1 MNKNTLIIGL
11 LFIFSSISFAQEN
24 VEAQPSELEKLIIN
38 IQSKVDVEKRFDFS
52 RANSKEKQLAD
63 LKKINKKLE
72 SDLKAAED
80 LSTRL
85 IDQFDKNEKT
95 LSELEEKLTLKLG
108 NLGEMF
114 GVVKQVSGQ
123 TRGEFKNSIT
133 NIDNPDRDQFLKNLA
148 ESKKLPDLSD
158 ISSLWVELVKEIRN
172 AESIKVFNTNVVS
185 ADGTNN
191 ELEIL
196 RIGTFSITHE
206 GMFLKHL
213 VDTNQVEFLP
223 SQPTGVSKRKLKS
236 LQNENE
242 GTFVIDIDP
251 TRGAILDKLIQK
263 KTFFQRISDGGL
275 VGYVII
281 LLGLAGVALAGERI
295 YVLKNVLDS
304 IKKQEESDTV
314 DSNNLLGMLIETAK
328 ANINE
333 SLDSLELILDEKVQ
347 SITPTIEV
355 RVKAIKLIA
364 TVAPLLGLLGTVIG
378 MIETFQAITLFGTG
392 DPKLMAGGIS
402 QALVTTMLGLIVAA
416 PLLFMHSY
424 AENYSKT
431 IISFLE
437 EKASGI
443 VANKTK
449 KMITDIFKTYSNF
462 IYQGGPVVFILFLIS
477 IYLFVLIFAKFKY
490 LFFDISEVQ
499 DQYKKRLSEINNDEF
514 YLLNLSSLKC
524 DYRNIINKDFF
535 IIQTLIALCP
545 VLGLLG
551 TVTGMIEVFDVV
563 SFFGTGNARALASG
577 ITKATL
583 PTMTGMAISIVGL
596 LTYTVLNSKS
606 QSIIS
611 EL

>member
-1 MNKNTLIIGL
+1 MNKNILIIGF

-328 ANINE
+328 ANVNE

-449 KMITDIFKTYSNF
+449 K
-462 IYQGGPVVFILFLIS
+462 
-477 IYLFVLIFAKFKY
+477 
-490 LFFDISEVQ
+490 
-499 DQYKKRLSEINNDEF
+499 
-514 YLLNLSSLKC
+514 
-524 DYRNIINKDFF
+524 
-535 IIQTLIALCP
+535 
-545 VLGLLG
+545 
-551 TVTGMIEVFDVV
+551 
-563 SFFGTGNARALASG
+563 
-577 ITKATL
+577 
-583 PTMTGMAISIVGL
+583 
-596 LTYTVLNSKS
+596 
-606 QSIIS
+606 
-611 EL
+611 

>member
-1 MNKNTLIIGL
+1 MKKTSI
-11 LFIFSSISFAQEN
+11 IFSFLLLCSNLLLAQEDTPKP
-24 VEAQPSELEKLIIN
+24 PSELEILITN
-38 IQSKVDVEKRFDFS
+38 IQSKIDVEKRFDFS
-52 RANSKEKQLAD
+52 RANSKEKQLSD
-63 LKKINKKLE
+63 LKTINSKLKK
-72 SDLKAAED
+72 DLKAAED
-80 LSTRL
+80 LSAKL
-85 IDQFDKNEKT
+85 INQFDENEKT

-133 NIDNPDRDQFLKNLA
+133 NVDNPDRDLFLKNLA

-158 ISSLWVELVKEIRN
+158 ISALWVELVKEIRN
-172 AESIKVFNTNVVS
+172 AETIKVFNTNVVS
-185 ADGTNN
+185 ADGETKD
-191 ELEIL
+191 LSIL

-213 VDTNQVEFLP
+213 IDTNQVEFLP
-223 SQPTGVSKRKLKS
+223 SQPSGVSKRKLKS
-236 LQNENE
+236 LQNETE

-263 KTFFQRISDGGL
+263 KTFFQRIADGGL

-281 LLGLAGVALAGERI
+281 LLGLGGVALASERI
-295 YVLKNVLDS
+295 YVLRNVLTN
-304 IKKQEESDTV
+304 IREQEKTDNVDTT
-314 DSNNLLGMLIETAK
+314 NLLGMLIETANN
-328 ANINE
+328 NINE
-333 SLDSLELILDEKVQ
+333 SLDSLELILDEKIQ
-347 SITPTIEV
+347 SITPTIEI

-443 VANKTK
+443 VANKV
-449 KMITDIFKTYSNF
+449 KT
-462 IYQGGPVVFILFLIS
+462 
-477 IYLFVLIFAKFKY
+477 
-490 LFFDISEVQ
+490 
-499 DQYKKRLSEINNDEF
+499 
-514 YLLNLSSLKC
+514 
-524 DYRNIINKDFF
+524 
-535 IIQTLIALCP
+535 
-545 VLGLLG
+545 
-551 TVTGMIEVFDVV
+551 
-563 SFFGTGNARALASG
+563 
-577 ITKATL
+577 
-583 PTMTGMAISIVGL
+583 
-596 LTYTVLNSKS
+596 
-606 QSIIS
+606 
-611 EL
+611 

>member
-1 MNKNTLIIGL
+1 MNKNILIIGF
-11 LFIFSSISFAQEN
+11 LFIFSSISFAQEG
-24 VEAQPSELEKLIIN
+24 VEVEPSELEKLIIN

-223 SQPTGVSKRKLKS
+223 SQPAGVSKRKLKS

-449 KMITDIFKTYSNF
+449 K
-462 IYQGGPVVFILFLIS
+462 
-477 IYLFVLIFAKFKY
+477 
-490 LFFDISEVQ
+490 
-499 DQYKKRLSEINNDEF
+499 
-514 YLLNLSSLKC
+514 
-524 DYRNIINKDFF
+524 
-535 IIQTLIALCP
+535 
-545 VLGLLG
+545 
-551 TVTGMIEVFDVV
+551 
-563 SFFGTGNARALASG
+563 
-577 ITKATL
+577 
-583 PTMTGMAISIVGL
+583 
-596 LTYTVLNSKS
+596 
-606 QSIIS
+606 
-611 EL
+611 

>member
-1 MNKNTLIIGL
+1 MKKNILLIGL
-11 LFIFSSISFAQEN
+11 LFIVSSTSFAQEE
-24 VEAQPSELEKLIIN
+24 VEVQPSELEKLIIN

-52 RANSKEKQLAD
+52 RANSKEKQLTD

-133 NIDNPDRDQFLKNLA
+133 NIDNPDRDLFLKNLA
-148 ESKKLPDLSD
+148 ESKKLPDLAD
-158 ISSLWVELVKEIRN
+158 ISALWVELVKEIRN

-185 ADGTNN
+185 ADGAN
-191 ELEIL
+191 EQLEIL

-213 VDTNQVEFLP
+213 IDTNQVEFLP
-223 SQPTGVSKRKLKS
+223 SQPSGVSKRKLKS
-236 LQNENE
+236 LQNEKE

-263 KTFFQRISDGGL
+263 KTFFQRIADGGL

-295 YVLKNVLDS
+295 YVLRNVLES
-304 IKKQEESDTV
+304 IKKQEESDIV
-314 DSNNLLGMLIETAK
+314 DDNNLLGMLIKTAK
-328 ANINE
+328 ENINE

-355 RVKAIKLIA
+355 RVKTIKLIA

-449 KMITDIFKTYSNF
+449 K
-462 IYQGGPVVFILFLIS
+462 
-477 IYLFVLIFAKFKY
+477 
-490 LFFDISEVQ
+490 
-499 DQYKKRLSEINNDEF
+499 
-514 YLLNLSSLKC
+514 
-524 DYRNIINKDFF
+524 
-535 IIQTLIALCP
+535 
-545 VLGLLG
+545 
-551 TVTGMIEVFDVV
+551 
-563 SFFGTGNARALASG
+563 
-577 ITKATL
+577 
-583 PTMTGMAISIVGL
+583 
-596 LTYTVLNSKS
+596 
-606 QSIIS
+606 
-611 EL
+611 

>member
-1 MNKNTLIIGL
+1 MKKTSI
-11 LFIFSSISFAQEN
+11 IFSFLLLCSNLLLAQEDTPKP
-24 VEAQPSELEKLIIN
+24 PSELEILITN
-38 IQSKVDVEKRFDFS
+38 IQSKIDVEKRFDFS
-52 RANSKEKQLAD
+52 RANSKEKQLND
-63 LKKINKKLE
+63 LKTINSKLKK
-72 SDLKAAED
+72 DLKAAED
-80 LSTRL
+80 LSAKL
-85 IDQFDKNEKT
+85 INQFDENEKT

-133 NIDNPDRDQFLKNLA
+133 NIDNPDRDLFLKNLA

-158 ISSLWVELVKEIRN
+158 ISALWVELVKEIRN
-172 AESIKVFNTNVVS
+172 AETIKVFNTNVVS
-185 ADGTNN
+185 ADGETKD
-191 ELEIL
+191 LSIL

-213 VDTNQVEFLP
+213 IDTNQVEFLP
-223 SQPTGVSKRKLKS
+223 SQPSGVSKRKLKS
-236 LQNENE
+236 LQNETE

-263 KTFFQRISDGGL
+263 KTFFQRIADGGL

-281 LLGLAGVALAGERI
+281 LLGLGGVALASERI
-295 YVLKNVLDS
+295 YVLRNVLTN
-304 IKKQEESDTV
+304 IREQEKTDTV
-314 DSNNLLGMLIETAK
+314 DTTNLLGMLIETANN
-328 ANINE
+328 NINE
-333 SLDSLELILDEKVQ
+333 SLDSLELILDEKIQ
-347 SITPTIEV
+347 SITPTIEI

-443 VANKTK
+443 VANKV
-449 KMITDIFKTYSNF
+449 KT
-462 IYQGGPVVFILFLIS
+462 
-477 IYLFVLIFAKFKY
+477 
-490 LFFDISEVQ
+490 
-499 DQYKKRLSEINNDEF
+499 
-514 YLLNLSSLKC
+514 
-524 DYRNIINKDFF
+524 
-535 IIQTLIALCP
+535 
-545 VLGLLG
+545 
-551 TVTGMIEVFDVV
+551 
-563 SFFGTGNARALASG
+563 
-577 ITKATL
+577 
-583 PTMTGMAISIVGL
+583 
-596 LTYTVLNSKS
+596 
-606 QSIIS
+606 
-611 EL
+611 